1 LQPVFCRQTRTQA
14 GIALECYKS
23 AVQIQ
28 GETQPLRDSKSHGQ
42 RLGTIREEKIFEAL
56 DRRKKPEARIL
67 KLFCDCRTN
76 YLQHQARDQLSRPE
90 NKQSVIMNT
99 VQLSNKLRRCL
110 SWGAAYHNQLELPI
124 NQCAFD
130 TADKKLKAA
139 LESSLGVMSHTTRR
153 ILSDEL
159 QLVQSAHENALP
171 TEWLVLAEF
180 LNRHPPDQSTEA
192 ELNLL

>member
-1 LQPVFCRQTRTQA
+1 
-14 GIALECYKS
+14 
-23 AVQIQ
+23 
-28 GETQPLRDSKSHGQ
+28 
-42 RLGTIREEKIFEAL
+42 
-56 DRRKKPEARIL
+56 
-67 KLFCDCRTN
+67 
-76 YLQHQARDQLSRPE
+76 
-90 NKQSVIMNT
+90 MNT

-180 LNRHPPDQSTEA
+180 LNQHPPDQSTEA